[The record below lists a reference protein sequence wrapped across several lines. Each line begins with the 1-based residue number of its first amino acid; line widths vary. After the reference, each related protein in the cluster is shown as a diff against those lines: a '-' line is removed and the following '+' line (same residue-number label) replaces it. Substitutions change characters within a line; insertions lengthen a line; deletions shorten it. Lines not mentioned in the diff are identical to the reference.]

1 MRGLWRWWETKNGA
15 DVWWARVETA
25 PGAWA
30 DYELDRY
37 EAEACQPRFWDLP
50 LRDDYM
56 KVAMRDQWD
65 RHVMRMEPRAGRYA
79 TLVFVLIAAV
89 AAVLAIAGF
98 ALFARLG
105 F

>member
-1 MRGLWRWWETKNGA
+1 
-15 DVWWARVETA
+15 
-25 PGAWA
+25 
-30 DYELDRY
+30 
-37 EAEACQPRFWDLP
+37 
-50 LRDDYM
+50 
-56 KVAMRDQWD
+56 
-65 RHVMRMEPRAGRYA
+65 MEPRAGRYA